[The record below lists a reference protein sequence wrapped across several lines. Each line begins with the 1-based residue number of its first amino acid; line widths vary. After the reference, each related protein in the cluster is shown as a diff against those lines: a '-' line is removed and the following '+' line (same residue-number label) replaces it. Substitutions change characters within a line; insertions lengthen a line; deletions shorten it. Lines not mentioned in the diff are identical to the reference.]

1 MKQFSR
7 FTTRGR
13 DASQKVFGKM
23 SDDFMTVLEG
33 KRWKRL
39 RSSIV
44 PFFSGKKSIDKFLF
58 HICYF
63 ISGSKLSAMTPIL
76 NNSAAKVL
84 ADLVDPAAKTGDT
97 VEIQEFSQEY
107 TMSAIMASGFS
118 VG

>member
-1 MKQFSR
+1 
-7 FTTRGR
+7 
-13 DASQKVFGKM
+13 
-23 SDDFMTVLEG
+23 
-33 KRWKRL
+33 
-39 RSSIV
+39 
-44 PFFSGKKSIDKFLF
+44 
-58 HICYF
+58 
-63 ISGSKLSAMTPIL
+63 MTPIL